1 MDNKYK
7 RNKINVVK
15 INEKEYILLKD
26 LRKNINYK
34 DKILIYKW
42 IDRKDI
48 NEYLRL
54 CSKLNKEGI

>member
-26 LRKNINYK
+26 LRKNNNYK

-42 IDRKDI
+42 IDRKDL

>member
-54 CSKLNKEGI
+54 YSKLNKEGI

>member
-42 IDRKDI
+42 IDRKDL

>member
-15 INEKEYILLKD
+15 INDKEYILLKD

-42 IDRKDI
+42 IDRKDL